1 MHRIAIVVALLAT
14 SVALADTKHPQADD
28 RIQLPDLVQELAL
41 HTGKVI
47 NIPGPL
53 ETKPSDVHACGHD
66 KKQWVALEIVDRGTS
81 LVAYCPIGKVAGCK
95 MLAKPASVM
104 HALVKVTT
112 CKQGVELL
120 GF

>member
-1 MHRIAIVVALLAT
+1 MHRLLLISLLAAAP
-14 SVALADTKHPQADD
+14 ALADTKHPPADD

-53 ETKPSDVHACGHD
+53 DTKPSELYACGHD
-66 KKQWVALEIVDRGTS
+66 KKHWVALEIVDRGAS
-81 LVAYCPIGKVAGCK
+81 LVAYCPIGKTAGCK
-95 MLAKPASVM
+95 MLTKPASVM
-104 HALVKVTT
+104 HALVKVTA